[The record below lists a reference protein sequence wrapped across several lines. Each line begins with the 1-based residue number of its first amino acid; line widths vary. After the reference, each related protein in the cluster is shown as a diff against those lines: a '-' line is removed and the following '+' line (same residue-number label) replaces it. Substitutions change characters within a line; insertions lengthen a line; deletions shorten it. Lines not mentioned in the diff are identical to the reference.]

1 MRREPRIVARKQGS
15 IGCHIH
21 DHHSMK
27 ALGKERDKV
36 ILWSVMKQLF
46 RVLGYA
52 RNLWPY
58 YIGITIFS
66 ILMSVTALAT
76 PFLVKAA
83 TDLIVASLESGRADV
98 YGALVIALWLF
109 VVDVAN
115 TLFTNWGGYLGD
127 VMSAKLKKQLSERY
141 YTHLLKLPQSY
152 YDKELSGTIINRLN
166 RTIFEVTNFANMFAN
181 NFFQMFLTMI
191 FTLLIVL
198 LYSWELALL
207 LLVLYPT
214 FMWLTALT
222 SKKWQAWQNE
232 KNSQTDI
239 ASGRFAE
246 VIAQIRVVKSFI
258 QENLEYRHFERRF
271 HKTVGITKKQSK
283 YWHNMDIARRLVL
296 NVIFFAIFTYL
307 FVRTAEGYF
316 TIGEMVLLI
325 QLINMM
331 RFPIFNMSFIV
342 DNTQKAIAGSKD
354 YFAVMQMSPSVADKA
369 HAGTLTVMKG
379 VVRYDAVSF
388 SYNPE
393 SPVLENV
400 SFTVDAGKKVALV
413 GESGEGKTTLTSLL
427 MRLYNVGAGRIT
439 IDGTDIAEVRQ
450 TSLREHIAVVFQE
463 PALFSG
469 TIRENIAYA
478 KPRATEREIKKAAE
492 AANAYDFIMNLEA
505 GFDTE
510 IGERGLKLSGG
521 QKQRIAIAR
530 AILKDAPILILDE
543 ATSSLDNKAE
553 RLVQE
558 ALDRLMKGRT
568 TLIIAH
574 RLSTIAHVDTIV
586 TLKNGTVDEIGS
598 PADLAKTE
606 GIYAQLLELQN
617 KDTARTKEK
626 LKAYEI
632 V

>member
-1 MRREPRIVARKQGS
+1 
-15 IGCHIH
+15 
-21 DHHSMK
+21 MK